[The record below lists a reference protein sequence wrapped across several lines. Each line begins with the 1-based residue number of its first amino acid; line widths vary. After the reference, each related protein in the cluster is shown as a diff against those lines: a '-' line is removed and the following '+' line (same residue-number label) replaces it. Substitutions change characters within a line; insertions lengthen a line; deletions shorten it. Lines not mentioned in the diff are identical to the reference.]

1 MIKVKEQQNKGRQVT
16 GFQSPAAEY
25 TERSLDITDRL
36 VVDFENT
43 YYISMQSDDM
53 ADYGIFKGNILIID
67 RTLEVVNG
75 AIVVFSF
82 ADKFYTR
89 YYIKKG
95 SLVYLQASSKMEI
108 MQLESNE
115 FILWG
120 VVIANINRL
129 IPKALMKGRYADVC
143 TCGY

>member
-53 ADYGIFKGNILIID
+53 ADYGIFKGNILI
-67 RTLEVVNG
+67 
-75 AIVVFSF
+75 
-82 ADKFYTR
+82 
-89 YYIKKG
+89 
-95 SLVYLQASSKMEI
+95 
-108 MQLESNE
+108 
-115 FILWG
+115 
-120 VVIANINRL
+120 NRSY
-129 IPKALMKGRYADVC
+129 P
-143 TCGY
+143 